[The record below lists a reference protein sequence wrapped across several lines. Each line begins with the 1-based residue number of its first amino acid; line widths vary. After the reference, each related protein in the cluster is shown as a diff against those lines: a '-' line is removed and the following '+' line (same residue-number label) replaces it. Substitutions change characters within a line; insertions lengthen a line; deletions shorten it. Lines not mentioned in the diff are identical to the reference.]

1 MTTKK
6 IGDRGEQ
13 QAVQF
18 LTERGYA
25 ILERNYRDK
34 RSEVD
39 IIAQTGHLLVFVE
52 VKTRKNALFGYP
64 EQFVDPKKIDL
75 LHRAATAYQEQI
87 NWQDDIRFDI
97 IAITDGVL
105 EHFEDSF

>member
-6 IGDRGEQ
+6 IGDQGEH
-13 QAVQF
+13 QAAQF
-18 LTERGYA
+18 LTERGYS
-25 ILERNYRDK
+25 ILERNYRYK
-34 RSEVD
+34 RAEVD
-39 IIAQTGHLLVFVE
+39 IVAQLDRLLVFVE
-52 VKTRKNALFGYP
+52 VKTRKNAQFGYP
-64 EQFVDPKKIDL
+64 EQFVNPKKIDL
-75 LHRAATAYQEQI
+75 LHQAATAYQENL